1 MVKKPFIV
9 VLRLKRLDLTVNE
22 VIEVTQGLL
31 NRFGN
36 AEVHTVTVIP
46 TRFAS
51 APRRDQE

>member
-9 VLRLKRLDLTVNE
+9 VLRLEGPDLTVNE

-31 NRFGN
+31 NRLGN

-51 APRRDQE
+51 APRRNQE